1 MVRKYITI
9 DIKNISEYND
19 LVCKYI
25 FKKGINLGSRC
36 YVRNHCDGYCLKH
49 FKLVQKYEINQNTSR
64 CKYKTIN
71 GYCNR
76 KCINKNIC
84 KYHKSTNKE
93 EIENFS
99 LKTKYNNEYKLICY
113 YNDYKDKKKINNL
126 IIKDDIYTK
135 YNNTQLL
142 ICYNNEN
149 SLFKSYLSKLKK
161 KLKKKKYKENKKNK
175 NKTIE
180 NTVENMNFS
189 DIFDEAK
196 EIRNYNIIKYE
207 LNILVLTDKKFIKQ
221 MFDWCISI
229 FSKKTESDKAF
240 DNLITVAM
248 DYDIIPC
255 NENDPDYNS
264 ISFQDYKN
272 KIKKLS
278 LEIYKEDIIYI
289 KKYIEFIFKSYHLAY
304 YRTENMTKEI
314 ENEME
319 NITNGLIEKIK
330 L

>member
-9 DIKNISEYND
+9 DIKKISEYND

-49 FKLVQKYEINQNTSR
+49 FKLVQKYEINKNTSR

-142 ICYNNEN
+142 ICYNNDN

-207 LNILVLTDKKFIKQ
+207 LNI
-221 MFDWCISI
+221 
-229 FSKKTESDKAF
+229 
-240 DNLITVAM
+240 
-248 DYDIIPC
+248 
-255 NENDPDYNS
+255 
-264 ISFQDYKN
+264 SF
-272 KIKKLS
+272 
-278 LEIYKEDIIYI
+278 
-289 KKYIEFIFKSYHLAY
+289 
-304 YRTENMTKEI
+304 
-314 ENEME
+314 
-319 NITNGLIEKIK
+319 NG
-330 L
+330 